1 MIPLI
6 LSITGLFK
14 TVLIIVGIMVI
25 LRFVGKVMNGK
36 HNYTAQ
42 KKHTKEKEAFDQA
55 KEASKRNIGKVSI
68 KKGNVPA
75 EDVDF
80 EEVD

>member
-1 MIPLI
+1 MI
-6 LSITGLFK
+6 LSVTGLFK
-14 TVLIIVGIMVI
+14 TLLIIVGIMVI

-36 HNYTAQ
+36 RNYTAQ
-42 KKHTKEKEAFDQA
+42 QKHTKEKEAFDKA
-55 KEASKRNIGKVSI
+55 KEASKRNIGKVSV
-68 KKGNVPA
+68 KKGNIPA